1 MKLSDLK
8 SSGHWPTLLT
18 AFLYFDFSFMVWTVL
33 GPLGA
38 QIGEALHLTPEQKG
52 FMVAVPIL
60 SGAVLRIVLGLLV
73 DRIGAKNTGII
84 AQLIVIAGLI
94 CAYVFGLH
102 NYQATLLMGMV
113 LGFGGASF
121 AVALPQAGRW
131 YPPHM
136 QGVVMGLAGAGNIG
150 TVLDALFAPRL
161 AAAYGWKAVFGLAL
175 IPAVLVLVIYAVFSR
190 EAKVEVKKKRLV
202 DYVNLLRDKDAHWFC
217 FYYTVSFGGF
227 VGLASSYV
235 LYFKS
240 EYGLSP
246 VQAGDFAA
254 LCTFAGAIL
263 RPVGGGIA
271 DRVGGIRS
279 LYTFYSLAAF
289 ALVAGPLYHNLS
301 YNVFTLVIASASL
314 GMANGSVFQLLP
326 QRFGKDIGVMTGLVG
341 AGGGVGGF

>member
-1 MKLSDLK
+1 LKLSDLK

-38 QIGEALHLTPEQKG
+38 QIGEALHLSPEQKG

-60 SGAVLRIVLGLLV
+60 SGAVLRIMLGLLV

-84 AQLIVIAGLI
+84 AQLVVIAGLT
-94 CAYVFGLH
+94 CAYIFGLPT
-102 NYQATLLMGMV
+102 YQATLLMGMV

-131 YPPHM
+131 YPPNM
-136 QGVVMGLAGAGNIG
+136 QGVVMGLAGAGNVG

-161 AAAYGWKAVFGLAL
+161 AAAYGWKSVFGLAL
-175 IPAVLVLVIYAVFSR
+175 IPAVLVLAIYVIFSR

-202 DYVNLLRDKDAHWFC
+202 DYMNLLKDKDAHWFC

-240 EYGLSP
+240 EYGLTA

-254 LCTFAGAIL
+254 LCTFVGAVL
-263 RPVGGGIA
+263 RPIGGAIA
-271 DRVGGIRS
+271 DRIGGIRS
-279 LYTFYSLAAF
+279 LYAFYALAGL
-289 ALVAGPLYHNLS
+289 ALVASPLLHVLN
-301 YNVFTLVIASASL
+301 YNVATFLLASGAL
-314 GMANGSVFQLLP
+314 GMANGATAP
-326 QRFGKDIGVMTGLVG
+326 
-341 AGGGVGGF
+341 